1 MLLLFLNRSQQM
13 KLKMSS
19 IYVLWFKRLRTDSL
33 TNFSLQGVQMW
44 INSLK
49 FDLRLLLKMIVEI
62 SDAHQYT
69 KE

>member
-33 TNFSLQGVQMW
+33 TNFSLQGVQM
-44 INSLK
+44 
-49 FDLRLLLKMIVEI
+49 
-62 SDAHQYT
+62 
-69 KE
+69 